1 MCGTTRF
8 RLGDHGRYA
17 TKHMAISEPD
27 IKRLWGKAAGLCSHP
42 DCNTDCLPF
51 LDLDSPTVVGEMAHV
66 IAKKEKGPRGR
77 KGGGDDTY
85 ANLILLCPT
94 HHTLV
99 DKAPDGTFP
108 VDTLLTWKAEHER
121 NVEQSMASP
130 VFSDRDHFNRYVNR
144 LLVENHAC
152 WSTYGPESP
161 EARRNPNSTAG
172 RIWQFRKLSFIVP
185 NNRKVI
191 LAIHAHKNYFNS
203 TEYALVCKF
212 VEHAE
217 GFESNCTNRVE
228 GVPRFPTGFS
238 ELFN

>member
-1 MCGTTRF
+1 
-8 RLGDHGRYA
+8 
-17 TKHMAISEPD
+17 MAISEPD

-77 KGGGDDTY
+77 KGGGNDTY

-99 DKAPDGTFP
+99 DKAPNNTFSIEM
-108 VDTLLTWKAEHER
+108 LLHWKANHER
-121 NVEQSMASP
+121 NIEQSLASP
-130 VFSDRDHFNRYVNR
+130 AFDDRDSLNQYIGK
-144 LLVENHAC
+144 LMVENHAC
-152 WSTYGPESP
+152 WLTYGPESA

-172 RIWQFRKLSFIVP
+172 QIWQFRKLSLIVP
-185 NNRKVI
+185 NNRKAI
-191 LAIHAHKNYFNS
+191 LAIHTNKDYFDS
-203 TEYALVCKF
+203 TEYAIACQF

-217 GFESNCTNRVE
+217 GFESNCIEHVE
-228 GVPRFPTGFS
+228 GVPRFPTGFT
-238 ELFN
+238 EIIANEC